1 MMTLNNGATDGEP
14 DSHTVIL
21 GGVER
26 FEEPVRSL
34 RVEPDSRILHRQP
47 YMIVFVPFSFNQQLP
62 RTIVDR
68 AHRVGCIPDQVQ
80 DDLLQLDT
88 IASDDREVLGKLRPQ
103 DHPTSLKFAR

>member
-1 MMTLNNGATDGEP
+1 MTLDDGPADRES

-34 RVEPDSRILHRQP
+34 RVKPDSRILYRQAH
-47 YMIVFVPFSFNQQLP
+47 MIVFIPFSSNQQLP

-68 AHRVGCIPDQVQ
+68 AHSVGCIPDQVQ

-88 IASDDREVLGKLRPQ
+88 IAGDDEDVVGK
-103 DHPTSLKFAR
+103 F